1 MAQSGGV
8 EPENLTAARSCV
20 LFLFMSDGV
29 NTAEREKRI
38 LGELAELGLSLAR
51 AVHERALAAETSA
64 EMTELALAFHRTSR
78 SVRQTL
84 ALESKLERD
93 GARRDRE
100 ALVEAARAH
109 ETGVTRRKHQV
120 RMAVER
126 SIWTEAEGLE
136 AERLV
141 DELDDLLEEES
152 LADDFTAEPVEAHV
166 ARIRGDLGLSAVGQ
180 GPSPAALGGGEAGVA
195 PAPRRSSG

>member
-1 MAQSGGV
+1 
-8 EPENLTAARSCV
+8 
-20 LFLFMSDGV
+20 MSDDV
-29 NTAEREKRI
+29 KTAEREKRI

-84 ALESKLERD
+84 ALESKLQRD

-126 SIWTEAEGLE
+126 SIWTEAEGIE

-141 DELDDLLEEES
+141 DELDDLLEEDS
-152 LADDFTAEPVEAHV
+152 LADDFTAEPLEAHI
-166 ARIRGDLGLSAVGQ
+166 ARIRGDLGLSLSAHEGEDPNRDATASGSPYEAV
-180 GPSPAALGGGEAGVA
+180 PPAL
-195 PAPRRSSG
+195 RRSSG